1 MMRKEASRARTTKA
15 TVSRVRT
22 RAQAGTREGINPSCT
37 MRAVIQR
44 VLSAS
49 VEVNGSIVSSIDR
62 GLVCLIG
69 LGKGEENAVEATDYI
84 AKKILNGRYFE
95 NEETGKP

>member
-1 MMRKEASRARTTKA
+1 
-15 TVSRVRT
+15 
-22 RAQAGTREGINPSCT
+22 